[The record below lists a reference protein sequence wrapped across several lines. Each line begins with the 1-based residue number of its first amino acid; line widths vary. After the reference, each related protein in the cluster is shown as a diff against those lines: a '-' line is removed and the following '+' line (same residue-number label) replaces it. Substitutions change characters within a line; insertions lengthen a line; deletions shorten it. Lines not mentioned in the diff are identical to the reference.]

1 MRNIEPSLPKD
12 VLQALHKE
20 HRDEAIELLRRHE
33 GISSEQA
40 KNRVYQY
47 LEANPKV
54 RMRGAGVIRQ
64 SRLNGLIWLGLIIL
78 MAATYLLL
86 VG

>member
-12 VLQALHKE
+12 VLLALHQE
-20 HRDEAIELLRRHE
+20 HREEAIELLRQHE

-40 KNRVYQY
+40 EIRVYQY
-47 LEANPKV
+47 LETNPKV
-54 RMRGAGVIRQ
+54 RLRGAGVIRQ